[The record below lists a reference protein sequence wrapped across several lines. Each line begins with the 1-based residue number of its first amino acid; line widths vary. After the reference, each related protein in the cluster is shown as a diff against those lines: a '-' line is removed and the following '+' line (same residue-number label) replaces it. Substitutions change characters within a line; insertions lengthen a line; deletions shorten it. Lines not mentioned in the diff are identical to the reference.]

1 MNAFVYNDLKQIYKY
16 CALEFESSNINAVI
30 IDMKTPVVILT
41 AALALLMSLVIDIY
55 QFVDII
61 LGISIFLSNNAK
73 ILIFK
78 SALQLLW

>member
-30 IDMKTPVVILT
+30 IDMKTAVVILT
-41 AALALLMSLVIDIY
+41 AALALLMSLVIHIY

-61 LGISIFLSNNAK
+61 LGI
-73 ILIFK
+73 
-78 SALQLLW
+78 

>member
-41 AALALLMSLVIDIY
+41 AALALLMSLVKHIY

-61 LGISIFLSNNAK
+61 IGI
-73 ILIFK
+73 
-78 SALQLLW
+78 

>member
-41 AALALLMSLVIDIY
+41 AALALLMSLVIHIY

-61 LGISIFLSNNAK
+61 LGIK
-73 ILIFK
+73 IVM
-78 SALQLLW
+78 

>member
-41 AALALLMSLVIDIY
+41 AALALLMSLVIHIY

-61 LGISIFLSNNAK
+61 LDI
-73 ILIFK
+73 
-78 SALQLLW
+78 

>member
-1 MNAFVYNDLKQIYKY
+1 VNYFVYNDLKQIYKY

-41 AALALLMSLVIDIY
+41 AALAFLMSLVIHIY

-61 LGISIFLSNNAK
+61 LGI
-73 ILIFK
+73 
-78 SALQLLW
+78 

>member
-1 MNAFVYNDLKQIYKY
+1 MNTFVYNDLKQIYKY

-41 AALALLMSLVIDIY
+41 AALALLMSLVIHIY

-61 LGISIFLSNNAK
+61 IGI
-73 ILIFK
+73 
-78 SALQLLW
+78 

>member
-16 CALEFESSNINAVI
+16 CALEFDSSNISAVI

-61 LGISIFLSNNAK
+61 LGISIFLLSNAK

>member
-1 MNAFVYNDLKQIYKY
+1 V
-16 CALEFESSNINAVI
+16 LE
-30 IDMKTPVVILT
+30 T
-41 AALALLMSLVIDIY
+41 LALLMSLVIDIY

>member
-16 CALEFESSNINAVI
+16 CALEFDSSNIKAII
-30 IDMKTPVVILT
+30 IDLKIPVVILT

-61 LGISIFLSNNAK
+61 LGISIFLTNNAK

-78 SALQLLW
+78 SALQWLW